1 MNVDS
6 TDVISH
12 IYFEV
17 DSDVYNN
24 FNKKNGGNSYDNNID
39 SEYLNTESM
48 LGGNERRYLDNIFS
62 GGAMDLEE
70 VKKEIEVLR
79 KQLTTFINHNKT
91 NKDINK
97 NIDTT
102 PLEKQLNEI
111 TEINDANKQDVENK
125 IKDIKT
131 KMEEHIKT
139 LEKNGSPVVDYI
151 SNITKGVLST
161 ASTAVSGLFNTAS
174 NTVSGLFDT
183 VGKTASEALKT
194 GETLLGQEQ
203 KKQGGGDMSAIN
215 TEVAEQELM
224 QIIENARS
232 TYNMNSKKVG
242 GTRSESS
249 VSLSETS
256 SIQNSEISTH
266 GGRVNIVF
274 NVSQKAVKEMKKSID
289 DVKHTSWMAIVS
301 PIIKQARKNLDL
313 EGDKLTESKE
323 DALHKEV
330 MKIFEKIK
338 GKINKNTSKEDVEK
352 ML

>member
-70 VKKEIEVLR
+70 VKKNVGIL
-79 KQLTTFINHNKT
+79 KQQLTTFINHNKT
-91 NKDINK
+91 NTDINK

-102 PLEKQLNEI
+102 LLEKQLNEI

-125 IKDIKT
+125 IKAIKT

-139 LEKNGSPVVDYI
+139 LENNGSPVVNYL
-151 SNITKGVLST
+151 SNI
-161 ASTAVSGLFNTAS
+161 ASS
-174 NTVSGLFDT
+174 
-183 VGKTASEALKT
+183 VGKTVSDISETGLNVGKTLFKGVTDLASNVIKT
-194 GETLLGQEQ
+194 GKSLIGQN
-203 KKQGGGDMSAIN
+203 KTGGGDMSAIN

-242 GTRSESS
+242 GSRSESS

-266 GGRVNIVF
+266 GGRVNIVI
-274 NVSQKAVKEMKKSID
+274 NVSQSTTKEMKKSID
-289 DVKHTSWMAIVS
+289 GIQHKMWMKIVH
-301 PIIKQARKNLDL
+301 PIIKKARENLDL
-313 EGDKLTESKE
+313 EGDKLTESKQ